1 MAETVIEQEGGTG
14 TPDNTQDNNARTFTQ
29 EEVNKI
35 LNERLGRERAKY
47 TDYETLKDKAAKFDA
62 AEEANKTELQKA
74 TELAAKLQKQVD
86 DFTKAN
92 ELRTIR
98 DKIAQETGVPAALLT
113 GSTEEECKTQAAGI
127 LAFAKPDAYPEVR
140 DGGEPQHNNKKS
152 TTDQFAEWFAQS
164 MK

>member
-1 MAETVIEQEGGTG
+1 MADTVNEQVTVTEGG
-14 TPDNTQDNNARTFTQ
+14 DNTQGTRTFTQ
-29 EEVNKI
+29 TELDEIVKD
-35 LNERLGRERAKY
+35 RVKREREKY